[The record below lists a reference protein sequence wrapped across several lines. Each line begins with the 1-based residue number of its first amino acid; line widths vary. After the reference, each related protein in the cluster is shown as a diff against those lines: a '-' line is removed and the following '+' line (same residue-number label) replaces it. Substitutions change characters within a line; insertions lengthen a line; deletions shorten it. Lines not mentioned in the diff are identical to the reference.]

1 MSLVRMIAEHHHF
14 GSSLLAGLVWVL
26 QSGPPSLLEAL
37 AVGSGGLAADLRCRF
52 RALRR
57 ALATALWGSVEL
69 LQVHLLSHARA
80 FDDSPRIRYHRLCV
94 LRQ

>member
-26 QSGPPSLLEAL
+26 QSGPPRLLDAL
-37 AVGSGGLAADLRCRF
+37 AYGSGRLMVDLHRSI
-52 RALRR
+52 RALRPTIAQ
-57 ALATALWGSVEL
+57 ALGRLVRL
-69 LQVHLLSHARA
+69 LHEHLVSHARA
-80 FDDSPRIRYHRLCV
+80 LGATLKIRYHRLCV